1 MAGGRAPIQSFGGEQ
16 STGSISTL
24 AGVGDATGAATLVW
38 KPGVAEL
45 PDKTGSRASWS
56 QTGRGAAARQ
66 QRPGVLAAIGLAV
79 LAVGLG
85 LVGAWRVLAG
95 PSGPPVVAGM
105 EASAAPLPG
114 PSAVASVAS
123 APVVQPAPPASDA
136 PVAAASATAK
146 AAIKTK
152 PVVAVAVA
160 VAAPRSSATAPTPAV
175 VPAPRAPSTS
185 DTFGGGRY

>member
-56 QTGRGAAARQ
+56 QTGRGAAARSR
-66 QRPGVLAAIGLAV
+66 RPGVLAAIGLAV

-85 LVGAWRVLAG
+85 LFGAWRVLAG

-105 EASAAPLPG
+105 EASAAPPPG

-123 APVVQPAPPASDA
+123 APIVQPAPLASDA

-160 VAAPRSSATAPTPAV
+160 APRSSATAPTPAV
-175 VPAPRAPSTS
+175 VPPPRAPSTS